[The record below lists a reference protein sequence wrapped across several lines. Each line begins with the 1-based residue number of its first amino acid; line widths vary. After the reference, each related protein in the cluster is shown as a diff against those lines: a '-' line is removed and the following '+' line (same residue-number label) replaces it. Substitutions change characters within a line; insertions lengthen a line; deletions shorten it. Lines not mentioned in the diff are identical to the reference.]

1 MNFAGAGAFF
11 RVRRSPTPS
20 PQHTD
25 RKSDPD
31 YTVRLWARVNSLVR
45 QGNCTK
51 YVLASARD
59 KTTMTS
65 QKKIVVLPGDG
76 IGPEIMRAAVNVLK
90 ECATEFGY
98 EFHFA
103 EFPFGGCAIDA
114 TGEPLPAETL
124 AACRAA
130 DAILLGAVGG
140 PQWDGVPLG
149 KRPETGLLALRKA
162 LGLYINLRP
171 IDLRAPL
178 YGLSPL
184 RADRARDVHIDFVR
198 ELAGDIYFGKHSVAA
213 DPSGERATDEAVYTT
228 AEVERVAR
236 YAFARAESRKGR
248 LASVDKS
255 NVLTTSQLWRRTVS
269 RMAADHPG
277 VKVEHLYV
285 DNAAMQ
291 LVLAPAQFDVILT
304 SNMFGDILTD
314 LGAALA
320 GSIGLIPSMSIGTGP
335 SLYEPIHG
343 SAPTLAGKDVANPV
357 GMILSAAMMLRES
370 FGMKREAEW
379 IESAVDRLFASGVRT
394 PDTVEPGTTKVG
406 CIEFVERLRREL
418 LGTLERH
425 AQDA

>member
-1 MNFAGAGAFF
+1 MGA
-11 RVRRSPTPS
+11 
-20 PQHTD
+20 QKD
-25 RKSDPD
+25 
-31 YTVRLWARVNSLVR
+31 LAR
-45 QGNCTK
+45 
-51 YVLASARD
+51 ARD
-59 KTTMTS
+59 KTMTI
-65 QKKIVVLPGDG
+65 QKTIVLLPGDG
-76 IGPEIMRAAVNVLK
+76 IGPEIMRAAVRVLK
-90 ECATEFGY
+90 NCAGEFGH
-98 EFHFA
+98 EFNFA

-140 PQWDGVPLG
+140 PKWDGVPLAR
-149 KRPETGLLALRKA
+149 RPESGLLGLRKA

-171 IDLRAPL
+171 IDLRSAL

-198 ELAGDIYFGKHSVAA
+198 ELAGDIYFGKHQVEA

-228 AEVERVAR
+228 AEVERVAK

-248 LASVDKS
+248 LASVDKA
-255 NVLTTSQLWRRTVS
+255 NVLTTSQLWRRTVT
-269 RMAADHPG
+269 RLAANYPK
-277 VKVEHLYV
+277 VKLEHLYV

-304 SNMFGDILTD
+304 SNLFGDILTD

-320 GSIGLIPSMSIGTGP
+320 GSIGLIPSMSIGPGP

-370 FGMKREAEW
+370 FDMKREAEW
-379 IESAVDRLFASGVRT
+379 IESAVDRVFANGIRT
-394 PDTVEPGTTKVG
+394 PDTVEAGTTKVG
-406 CIEFVERLRREL
+406 CIEFGERLS
-418 LGTLERH
+418 LEMAGASRSPRGANH
-425 AQDA
+425 GD

>member
-1 MNFAGAGAFF
+1 
-11 RVRRSPTPS
+11 
-20 PQHTD
+20 
-25 RKSDPD
+25 
-31 YTVRLWARVNSLVR
+31 
-45 QGNCTK
+45 
-51 YVLASARD
+51 LAPARD
-59 KTTMTS
+59 KNMTV
-65 QKKIVVLPGDG
+65 QNKKIVLLPGDG
-76 IGPEIMRAAVNVLK
+76 IGPEIMRAAVRVLK
-90 ECATEFGY
+90 ESATEFGH
-98 EFHFA
+98 EFNFA

-114 TGEPLPAETL
+114 TGEPLPPETL

-140 PQWDGVPLG
+140 PKWDAVPLG
-149 KRPETGLLALRKA
+149 KRPESGLLALRKA

-171 IDLRAPL
+171 IDLRPPL

-184 RADRARDVHIDFVR
+184 RADRANDVHIDFVR
-198 ELAGDIYFGKHSVAA
+198 ELAGDIYFGKHQVGA

-228 AEVERVAR
+228 AEVERVAQ
-236 YAFARAESRKGR
+236 YAFARAEERKGR
-248 LASVDKS
+248 LASVDKA
-255 NVLTTSQLWRRTVS
+255 NVLTTSQLWRRTVT
-269 RMAADHPG
+269 RLAADHPS

-320 GSIGLIPSMSIGTGP
+320 GSIGLIPSMSCGPGP

-357 GMILSAAMMLRES
+357 GMILSSAMMLRES
-370 FGMKREAEW
+370 FGLKREAEW
-379 IESAVDRLFASGVRT
+379 IESAVDRLFASGIRT

-406 CIEFVERLRREL
+406 CVEFGERLSAEMAGASHRPHRVN
-418 LGTLERH
+418 LG
-425 AQDA
+425 A